1 MNTGQQLFSIG
12 ALLLLSLT
20 VLRVNN
26 SILLTDEVLYD
37 SKFGI
42 IANSIATSI
51 IEKATTK
58 FYDEKT
64 ATGPV
69 EHLANLT
76 VNLRAESGE
85 TNPDNFNDFD
95 DFNNYTDRDTF
106 FTNLF
111 FNYRCEVCYI
121 DANDLDHSVINPTW
135 HKKLTVYVTWNQN
148 GENTGVV
155 ADTIKQS
162 VIYSYWYFR

>member
-1 MNTGQQLFSIG
+1 MNTGQSLFSIG

-26 SILLTDEVLYD
+26 NILLTDEVLYD

-58 FYDEKT
+58 FFDAKT

-69 EHLANLT
+69 ASPNDLT
-76 VNLRAESGE
+76 LILGPNIGE

-95 DFNNYTDRDTF
+95 DFNNYTDQDTF
-106 FTNLF
+106 FTNLIYD
-111 FNYRCEVCYI
+111 YRCEVSYV
-121 DANDLDHSVINPTW
+121 NTNNLDIASLTPTW
-135 HKKLTVYVTWNQN
+135 HKKLTVFVTWSQN
-148 GENTGVV
+148 GEKTGVA

-162 VIYSYWYFR
+162 VIYSYWYF

>member
-1 MNTGQQLFSIG
+1 MNTGQSLFSIG

-26 SILLTDEVLYD
+26 NILLTDEVLYD

-58 FYDEKT
+58 FFDANT

-69 EHLANLT
+69 ASPNDLTINLGP
-76 VNLRAESGE
+76 NGSE

-95 DFNNYTDRDTF
+95 DFNTYANQDTF
-106 FTNLF
+106 FTNLIF
-111 FNYRCEVCYI
+111 DYRCEVCYV
-121 DANDLDHSVINPTW
+121 NSSNLDIAAPSPTW
-135 HKKLTVYVTWNQN
+135 HKKLTVFVTWRQN
-148 GENTGVV
+148 GQLTGVA

-162 VIYSYWYFR
+162 VVYSYWYF